1 MNFLSFLDVW
11 RVKFE
16 ILNRKIISNYY
27 VGFYMKNIFL
37 LTALGSVGGYAY
49 YYLIGCNGTCSIT
62 NSPINS
68 VVYGAIV
75 GFVLSIP
82 NEKKPKNIK
91 N

>member
-1 MNFLSFLDVW
+1 
-11 RVKFE
+11 
-16 ILNRKIISNYY
+16 
-27 VGFYMKNIFL
+27 MKNIFL

>member
-1 MNFLSFLDVW
+1 
-11 RVKFE
+11 
-16 ILNRKIISNYY
+16 
-27 VGFYMKNIFL
+27 MKNIFL

-91 N
+91 TNKPFLSQFLIINSHLSIWQMS

>member
-1 MNFLSFLDVW
+1 M
-11 RVKFE
+11 
-16 ILNRKIISNYY
+16 
-27 VGFYMKNIFL
+27 
-37 LTALGSVGGYAY
+37 ALGSLGGYAY